1 MAERHH
7 FQRDIT
13 EELRPERFSP
23 AGRGLNNRIGVM
35 GCVVLINGFSPRVR
49 VLYLSV
55 PFECICLKLPF
66 TVSWLDSQRPLN
78 KEFITEGT
86 FTNRMHLYMGRKRS
100 QVSKHVKHIQ
110 V

>member
-49 VLYLSV
+49 VLYL
-55 PFECICLKLPF
+55 CLCPLSAF
-66 TVSWLDSQRPLN
+66 VSSCCLQFHGSTHNGL
-78 KEFITEGT
+78 
-86 FTNRMHLYMGRKRS
+86 
-100 QVSKHVKHIQ
+100 
-110 V
+110 